1 MEGHGTAK
9 TSTAEKP
16 QGFPKD
22 LAERFEDLGKNMFS
36 TSLQITKRR
45 ILILNEKLKFTGT
58 SSLPDCSFPKII
70 SV

>member
-22 LAERFEDLGKNMFS
+22 LAERFEDLGKNVFS
-36 TSLQITKRR
+36 NFSPNYKEENLDF
-45 ILILNEKLKFTGT
+45 E
-58 SSLPDCSFPKII
+58 
-70 SV
+70 